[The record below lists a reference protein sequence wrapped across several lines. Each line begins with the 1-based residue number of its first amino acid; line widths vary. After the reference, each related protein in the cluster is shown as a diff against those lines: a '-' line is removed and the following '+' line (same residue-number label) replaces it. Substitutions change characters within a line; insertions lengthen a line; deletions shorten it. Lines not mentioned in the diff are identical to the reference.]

1 MEKFM
6 KIYTTYFANLK
17 KLPKEIVPVSI
28 CGKCPEGFKGAQ
40 YKKLAPKYDF
50 FMEWKKNNDNDYYKK
65 CFNEQVLSNLDAG
78 NVYQDLHDIA
88 ENFVNTLPDD
98 DIRKQ
103 HQQLGFPY
111 IVALICYEEP
121 NDFCHRH
128 LVANW
133 LTSNDIKCVE
143 WEFYSREG
151 M

>member
-1 MEKFM
+1 ML
-6 KIYTTYFANLK
+6 IYTSYFTKLK
-17 KLPKEIVPVSI
+17 HLPKNIIPISI
-28 CGKCPEGFKGAQ
+28 CGRAPEWYKGPQ
-40 YKKLAPKYDF
+40 YKKLAPKYKF
-50 FMEWKKNNDNDYYKK
+50 FIEWKKNNDNDYYKK
-65 CFNEQVLSNLDAG
+65 CFNEQVLSNLDAS
-78 NVYQDLHDIA
+78 NVYQDLYDIA
-88 ENFVNTLPDD
+88 ENFVNALPDD

-143 WEFYSREG
+143 WEFYRR
-151 M
+151 